1 MLIFKFAHVLGAVLM
16 LGNVIATGLW
26 AHWALGR
33 PDMRVAPFATR
44 AILWADL
51 WLTLVGGTL
60 LTASGLWMSLEH
72 RLAWDGTP
80 WLRHGAYALGA
91 STLIWLAVLV
101 PDQVR
106 MVRLADAGDA
116 AGLRRVYRRWAVLGW
131 AATAALVA
139 GLWVMIA
146 KV

>member
-1 MLIFKFAHVLGAVLM
+1 MLMVKFAHVLGAVLM

-26 AHWALGR
+26 AHLALGR
-33 PDMRVAPFATR
+33 PDMRLAPFATR

-60 LTASGLWMSLEH
+60 LTMSGLWMSLQYG
-72 RLAWDGTP
+72 LSWGGTP
-80 WLRHGAYALGA
+80 WLRHGVYALGG
-91 STLIWLAVLV
+91 STLIWLAVLL

-106 MVRLADAGDA
+106 LVRLADAGDA

-131 AATAALVA
+131 AATGALVV
-139 GLWVMIA
+139 GLWVMVA

>member
-1 MLIFKFAHVLGAVLM
+1 MLMVKFAHVLGAVLM

-33 PDMRVAPFATR
+33 PDMRVAPFAAR
-44 AILWADL
+44 AILWADV

-60 LTASGLWMSLEH
+60 LTASGLWMVLE
-72 RLAWDGTP
+72 RGLSWAGTP
-80 WLRHGAYALGA
+80 WLRHGVYALAA
-91 STLIWLAVLV
+91 STLIWLAMLL
-101 PDQVR
+101 PDQFR
-106 MVRLADAGDA
+106 MVRLADNGDA

-131 AATAALVA
+131 AATGALVW
-139 GLWVMIA
+139 GLWVMVL